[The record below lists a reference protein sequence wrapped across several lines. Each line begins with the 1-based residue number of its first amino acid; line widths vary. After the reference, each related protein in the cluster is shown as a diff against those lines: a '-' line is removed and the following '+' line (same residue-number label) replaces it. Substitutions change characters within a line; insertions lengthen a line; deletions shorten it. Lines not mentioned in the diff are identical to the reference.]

1 MKSWPPDFV
10 SSCWSCAV
18 RMSPSVAWGCT
29 MCMPEVFALTRAI
42 IMEMD
47 TSGCP
52 VALYPRQHMLSSTP
66 QTQIGMKSYTIM
78 ELHQVTAWSLEFMTK
93 MWSLTTCWESVLQIY
108 AGELVRIPAVSQKV
122 DISISPTPSAKKV
135 IVLFLM
141 SPSIK
146 LEKGSFA
153 FMYYWP
159 FYSASNCQYNNE
171 INFTAATIC
180 SCSFININHT
190 DNPQTNEQQTMT
202 IWMIIFHSSTK
213 YKFY

>member
-18 RMSPSVAWGCT
+18 WMSPSVAWGCT
-29 MCMPEVFALTRAI
+29 MCMPEVFDLTRAI

-47 TSGCP
+47 MSRCP
-52 VALYPRQHMLSSTP
+52 VTLHPRQQMLSSTP
-66 QTQIGMKSYTIM
+66 QTQNGMKSYTVL
-78 ELHQVTAWSLEFMTK
+78 ELRQVTTWSLEFMTK

-108 AGELVRIPAVSQKV
+108 RRELVSTTAVSQQV

-135 IVLFLM
+135 TSKVTSNWKM
-141 SPSIK
+141 V
-146 LEKGSFA
+146 
-153 FMYYWP
+153 P
-159 FYSASNCQYNNE
+159 FNCQYNNE
-171 INFTAATIC
+171 INFTATTRC

-190 DNPQTNEQQTMT
+190 DNPQTNEQQIMT

-213 YKFY
+213 

>member
-18 RMSPSVAWGCT
+18 WMSPSVAWGCT
-29 MCMPEVFALTRAI
+29 MCMPEVFDLTRAI

-47 TSGCP
+47 MSGCP
-52 VALYPRQHMLSSTP
+52 VALYPQQHMLSSTP

-78 ELHQVTAWSLEFMTK
+78 ELPQVTTWSLECMTK
-93 MWSLTTCWESVLQIY
+93 MWSLMTCWESVLQIY
-108 AGELVRIPAVSQKV
+108 RRELVSTPAVSQKV

-153 FMYYWP
+153 TVYYWL

-171 INFTAATIC
+171 INFTAATRR

-190 DNPQTNEQQTMT
+190 DNPQTNVQQTMT
-202 IWMIIFHSSTK
+202 I
-213 YKFY
+213 